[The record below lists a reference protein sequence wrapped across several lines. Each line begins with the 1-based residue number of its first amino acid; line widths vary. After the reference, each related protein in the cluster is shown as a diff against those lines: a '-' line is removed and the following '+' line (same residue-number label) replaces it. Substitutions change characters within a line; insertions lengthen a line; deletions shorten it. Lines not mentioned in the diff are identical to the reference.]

1 MKKVFLVAMLSASVM
16 VYSCKSKTDKK
27 EGDSTATEQAAEPST
42 EKAAEPAAQ
51 AGNAPK
57 TYTATFSPD
66 TAILGKKQEA
76 LIKVIPVSATELSDP
91 DGKAEGIEFTFKLSV
106 TNKEKIGGNRVG
118 LTPSEFRLALD
129 NNTNITQTNGGYFSA
144 EPEATAES
152 ENITYRIPAGA
163 KPKALNLFYDETR
176 VSVPVSLK

>member
-16 VYSCKSKTDKK
+16 VYSCKSKTDKAA
-27 EGDSTATEQAAEPST
+27 GDSTATEQAATPT
-42 EKAAEPAAQ
+42 TDKAAPAETP
-51 AGNAPK
+51 GNAPK

-66 TAILGKKQEA
+66 TAILGKQKEA
-76 LIKVIPVSATELSDP
+76 LVKVIPVSATDLSDP
-91 DGKAEGIEFTFKLSV
+91 DGKSEGIEFTFKVSV
-106 TNKEKIGGNRVG
+106 TNKNKMGGNNVG

-129 NNTNITQTNGGYFSA
+129 NNTNISQTNGGYFSA
-144 EPEATAES
+144 QPEATAES

-176 VSVPVSLK
+176 VSVPVELK